1 MNIQST
7 VVYCSQYQDCEL
19 NFSCGGNMLMNVGPT
34 KYGMITPVYQ
44 ERLVDMG
51 QWLQVNG
58 EGIYASHPWQYQN
71 DTANPDVW

>member
-1 MNIQST
+1 
-7 VVYCSQYQDCEL
+7 
-19 NFSCGGNMLMNVGPT
+19 MLMNVGPT
-34 KYGMITPVYQ
+34 KYGIILPVFE
-44 ERLVDMG
+44 ERLLDMG